1 MARSG
6 TSLETI
12 DLTAVVGGNDANEV
26 FEALEA
32 DNGIPEGALKQVVL
46 AMLRAVQGNEASV
59 APIVVPEGASL
70 VNAGPTLWF
79 WRSGLLD
86 GTKPWVVYSAG
97 GAETAKF
104 GIRIHYPKSD
114 SSPEQFRVVVV
125 NRELAMQQ
133 HPDAFIADRVY
144 AFAA

>member
-26 FEALEA
+26 FAALEA
-32 DNGIPEGALKQVVL
+32 GNGVSEDALKQVVL

-70 VNAGPTLWF
+70 MKVGPTPWMM
-79 WRSGLLD
+79 WKCLLD

-97 GAETAKF
+97 GAEAAKF
-104 GIRIHYPKSD
+104 GIRIHYPKSE
-114 SSPEQFRVVVV
+114 SNPEKFRVVVV
-125 NRELAMQQ
+125 NRTGER
-133 HPDAFIADRVY
+133 AFISDDVFQ
-144 AFAA
+144 FAA